1 MRQTRATAR
10 RILVAAALV
19 LLATTGLWA
28 QNSRD
33 RNDTGTR
40 TVSGVVSDADGKPVP
55 GAVVYLKD
63 TKTLAIRT
71 FYAQADGSYH
81 FAGLGTNNDYEL
93 KAEHGGASSGTKTL
107 TSFDSRKTAVIDLKL
122 KPQKGG

>member
-1 MRQTRATAR
+1 M
-10 RILVAAALV
+10 VAAALV